1 MWVDFP
7 FEARTDEDGKQNHW
21 KLRAFLTEYL
31 DLMDLSFVKILA
43 VVVVLK
49 DGEVEGGSTEEGEEG
64 MDEST
69 ADTTTDGE
77 ETDGD
82 GMGDE
87 ATDEMTADLI
97 MIDDMRTVIGM
108 SGIVF
113 TEKRQ
118 RKTDRED
125 TPNKDGEDFPGNDAT
140 LPSEKDREKG
150 KGAEE
155 GEDGREG
162 DGTEGGG
169 EITP

>member
-7 FEARTDEDGKQNHW
+7 FEARTDEDGEQNHW
-21 KLRAFLTEYL
+21 KLRAFLTEHL

-43 VVVVLK
+43 VVVVLN
-49 DGEVEGGSTEEGEEG
+49 DGEVEVGSTKEGEEG

-77 ETDGD
+77 KTDGD

-125 TPNKDGEDFPGNDAT
+125 TPNKDGKYFPGNDAT
-140 LPSEKDREKG
+140 LPSEKDREN
-150 KGAEE
+150 
-155 GEDGREG
+155 GREG